1 MKSQELQAKN
11 DLANAKLKQMVKDQ
25 QEAEK
30 QKAHSQE
37 IQILVERQKVEIAQ
51 KTEEVQEDL
60 DKVEPAVIEAQQ
72 AVKMIKKQNLVE
84 VRSMG
89 NPPPIIKM
97 ALESVCL
104 LLGENATDWKAIRGV
119 IIRDNFISSIVSF
132 NTDEITD
139 DVREKMKSKYLS
151 NPDYTFEKVNRAS
164 LACGPLIKWAI
175 AQLMFAD
182 MLKRVEPLRNELE
195 GLNQAATEKEQ
206 EANRMSQMIA
216 KLEKSIASYKE
227 EYAQLISQA
236 EAIKNDLKHVQ
247 DKVDRSM
254 SLLKSLGIEKDR
266 WQETSESFKSQ
277 MSTLVGDVFLSS
289 AFMAYAGYF
298 DQQSRQNL
306 FTAWKHH
313 LDMANLHYRQ
323 DMARTE
329 FFSDPGNIFMKKQIL
344 TLFMSLLFRE
354 IKNVHKQY

>member
-11 DLANAKLKQMVKDQ
+11 DFDQ
-25 QEAEK
+25 QDAEK

-37 IQILVERQKVEIAQ
+37 IRVQVERQKGEIAQ
-51 KTEEVQEDL
+51 QTEEVQEDL

-175 AQLMFAD
+175 A
-182 MLKRVEPLRNELE
+182 V
-195 GLNQAATEKEQ
+195 
-206 EANRMSQMIA
+206 
-216 KLEKSIASYKE
+216 
-227 EYAQLISQA
+227 
-236 EAIKNDLKHVQ
+236 
-247 DKVDRSM
+247 
-254 SLLKSLGIEKDR
+254 
-266 WQETSESFKSQ
+266 
-277 MSTLVGDVFLSS
+277 SS
-289 AFMAYAGYF
+289 
-298 DQQSRQNL
+298 
-306 FTAWKHH
+306 
-313 LDMANLHYRQ
+313 
-323 DMARTE
+323 
-329 FFSDPGNIFMKKQIL
+329 P
-344 TLFMSLLFRE
+344 
-354 IKNVHKQY
+354 